1 MLMDIARDYEIVAC
15 QYSVALFGGA
25 MTPQI
30 RTSSLHAC
38 AASDSAAKVFFEI
51 ILSFFGS
58 EHDLKGFCQEY
69 KVLGL
74 ERYLCTCEAAGQ
86 LFSLAERARG
96 ICRCTNSEKIGLLR
110 EVHAVAAKCGCP
122 DLEYGLKLL
131 VLNQAIRFRII
142 EPMLNVVSEIM
153 RDVEKMKTQAD
164 PWVPQSFD
172 AAFRG

>member
-1 MLMDIARDYEIVAC
+1 M
-15 QYSVALFGGA
+15 
-25 MTPQI
+25 
-30 RTSSLHAC
+30 
-38 AASDSAAKVFFEI
+38 
-51 ILSFFGS
+51 
-58 EHDLKGFCQEY
+58 
-69 KVLGL
+69 
-74 ERYLCTCEAAGQ
+74 
-86 LFSLAERARG
+86 
-96 ICRCTNSEKIGLLR
+96 
-110 EVHAVAAKCGCP
+110 HAVAAKCGCP